1 MTIIRMNFTAH
12 IADRRRLAGSASPGV
27 PDSRLTLARV
37 LGILW
42 SGRRFCRGLRI
53 LPGSEFS
60 EGLLRSFG
68 RGILEFLEHG
78 QGFLRIGRTMQAAVQ
93 EAQLIPSLLDDLR
106 I

>member
-27 PDSRLTLARV
+27 PDCRLTLARV

-68 RGILEFLEHG
+68 LGILELLEHD
-78 QGFLRIGRTMQAAVQ
+78 QGFLHVGRTMQATVD
-93 EAQLIPSLLDDLR
+93 EAQLLQDFVD
-106 I
+106 